1 MLSNKELVS
10 ALQELKARYNYSDEI
25 IASLERD
32 ILEGRKNELLNFKYT
47 PVDIET
53 FLTDFYFLGNEI
65 KDSWP
70 IAVDSVIEIVNGK
83 YKEVILTGAT
93 GVSKNTRANWIQA
106 YNLYYLSCLKNPA
119 TYCNLLDSS
128 KIVMYMMNRTDATSK
143 EVTFEKFKNLIE
155 KLAVCPQC

>member
-53 FLTDFYFLGNEI
+53 FLTDFYFLGNDI
-65 KDSWP
+65 
-70 IAVDSVIEIVNGK
+70 
-83 YKEVILTGAT
+83 
-93 GVSKNTRANWIQA
+93 
-106 YNLYYLSCLKNPA
+106 
-119 TYCNLLDSS
+119 YCP
-128 KIVMYMMNRTDATSK
+128 
-143 EVTFEKFKNLIE
+143 TF
-155 KLAVCPQC
+155 